1 VASAWQFTLIPA
13 AAAMIGAVIA
23 VNARP
28 KATLVSAIQHFA
40 AGVVF
45 AAAAGE
51 ILPDVM
57 HRGSPWAT
65 AIGGAIGV
73 VTMLLVKQLEEWAK
87 GPAGLLTAIAVDILI
102 DGLVLGIGFAA
113 SPKVGILLTIAL
125 TIEILFLGLTVA
137 TELGESVRSKARI
150 VGITAGLIILLP
162 VGALLGAPVA
172 LLPGPILTG
181 FFAFGL
187 VALLYLVTEE
197 LLIEAHETPDR
208 PWVTAMFFFGFLA
221 LLLVE
226 EAIG

>member
-1 VASAWQFTLIPA
+1 MASAWQFTLIPA

-87 GPAGLLTAIAVDILI
+87 GPAGLLKAIAVDILI

-137 TELGESVRSKARI
+137 TELGESVHSKARI

>member
-1 VASAWQFTLIPA
+1 
-13 AAAMIGAVIA
+13 M
-23 VNARP
+23 
-28 KATLVSAIQHFA
+28 
-40 AGVVF
+40 
-45 AAAAGE
+45 
-51 ILPDVM
+51 
-57 HRGSPWAT
+57 
-65 AIGGAIGV
+65 
-73 VTMLLVKQLEEWAK
+73 
-87 GPAGLLTAIAVDILI
+87 TAIAVDILI

-137 TELGESVRSKARI
+137 TELGESVPSKARI

>member
-1 VASAWQFTLIPA
+1 MASAWQFTLIPA

-187 VALLYLVTEE
+187 VALLYLVTAE